1 SLGGIPEIASSS
13 VLVSYS
19 RLFGCSDDS
28 KGFDSQFLS
37 DTDLNSKVVRVE
49 FALSEVDDFVDN
61 LGRCLFEKINKQ
73 FCDLESLGRCLDL
86 LITLSCARV
95 EHRHPSTSCVRATPS
110 ALSLKR
116 CDPCTDGQTR

>member
-49 FALSEVDDFVDN
+49 FALGEVDYFVDN

-73 FCDLESLGRCLDL
+73 FCDLEALGRRLDL
-86 LITLSCARV
+86 LIGLNYARV
-95 EHRHPSTSCVRATPS
+95 EHRHPSTRCVKGVPS
-110 ALSLKR
+110 VFLLHG
-116 CDPCTDGQTR
+116 CDQ